1 MATNPI
7 YVETEEEV
15 PEVVERLRRFNG
27 DDTMLVL
34 PIRSRVG
41 QSRFNFQLLRNYAS
55 RMGKRVTVVCDDPA
69 VQKMASE
76 SGFPVFGAVGV
87 HGEGIPSEPEAL
99 PPPRRWW
106 ERGRNAPATR
116 IGIAPPTKL
125 ITKSATELKPGRFLL
140 YVAAATLLV
149 VGLFAIT
156 VYVPSASVT
165 LVAQAQPFSQK
176 AVEIQAQPG
185 KPPIR
190 VRTTVISRSNSQG
203 FKTTGLIQ
211 VLLAPA
217 FGTVVYTNN
226 LSQPNCPRA
235 GCTSP
240 GLVLLRGQRLDDTQD
255 SIIFAQTTNTY
266 QGGVLVP
273 WSGPNG
279 PGTAQASVIA
289 VTAGV
294 TGNVGNGVITK
305 IESNP
310 YDPGLSVTNPQATS
324 GGTDASSKPV
334 MTVSDFDAA
343 RAVLE
348 QELRQAIAQQIVA
361 AGKPNEKLSDSMIFG
376 PPAFSTDH
384 QPADSVAAFNGT
396 MTLQGEGDYYVDADV
411 HKAFET
417 YLAQRVPNNQQLLT
431 DSAIQVDYRLLSAT
445 KGGNL
450 TFVGDTSAF
459 VAPKLDMDKI
469 RSQIVGRPLAQAR
482 FFLQSLNVKSL
493 SIKEQPIALPLM
505 PLLGSRISIHY
516 VVEQGA
522 VPSLTTPTTS
532 PAPTASP

>member
-41 QSRFNFQLLRNYAS
+41 QSRFNFQLLRNYAA

-289 VTAGV
+289 VTPGV

>member
-106 ERGRNAPATR
+106 ERGRNAPITR

-255 SIIFAQTTNTY
+255 SIVFAQTTNTY

-289 VTAGV
+289 VTPGV
-294 TGNVGNGVITK
+294 TGNVGSGVITK

-361 AGKPNEKLSDSMIFG
+361 AGKPSEKLSDSMIFG

-396 MTLQGEGDYYVDADV
+396 MTLQGEGDFYVDADV

>member
-27 DDTMLVL
+27 EDTMIVL

-76 SGFPVFGAVGV
+76 SGFAVFGAVGV

-106 ERGRNAPATR
+106 ERGRNAPVTH
-116 IGIAPPTKL
+116 IGIAAPTKL

-149 VGLFAIT
+149 VGLFAII

-203 FKTTGLIQ
+203 FKTTGVIQ
-211 VLLAPA
+211 VVLAPA

-255 SIIFAQTTNTY
+255 SLVFAQTTNSY

-279 PGTAQASVIA
+279 PGTAQANVIA
-289 VTAGV
+289 VNRGT

-310 YDPGLSVTNPQATS
+310 YDPGLSVTNPQAAG

-376 PPAFSTDH
+376 APAFSTDH
-384 QPADSVAAFNGT
+384 QPADSVAGFNGT
-396 MTLQGEGDYYVDADV
+396 MTLQGEGDFYVDADV

-505 PLLGSRISIHY
+505 PLLAGRISIHY
-516 VVEQGA
+516 VVQQGA
-522 VPSLTTPTTS
+522 VPSVTTPTVS

>member
-87 HGEGIPSEPEAL
+87 HGEGIPSEPVAL

-106 ERGRNAPATR
+106 ERGRNAPITR

-255 SIIFAQTTNTY
+255 SIVFAQTTNTY

-396 MTLQGEGDYYVDADV
+396 MTLQGEGDFYVDADV